1 MVGTSMVRSE
11 YISDIADAKASAVGD
26 VNDSFD
32 VDEVIA
38 GFQADP
44 NCASLELP
52 RLLSAE
58 QRKHVK
64 KVAEGYPGVK
74 CESFGMGNDRQLH
87 LFKSI
92 NEEAALECS
101 PHRVSVKNTFIDDW
115 VNAGAPANAR
125 NVQSMP
131 HNMFGQCLYAEL
143 SEQAESPADDKEEAA
158 DNTSTHSSENGSRLG
173 RWADQEV
180 EEGRTDSTKATM
192 SQPTCL
198 PSAPFQLFPLGAEV
212 VIDGLVKAPMFNGA
226 AGVVQSWDA
235 ETGRYNV
242 LLAGQRW
249 AKIKGENLRYLAQ
262 PR

>member
-1 MVGTSMVRSE
+1 
-11 YISDIADAKASAVGD
+11 
-26 VNDSFD
+26 
-32 VDEVIA
+32 
-38 GFQADP
+38 
-44 NCASLELP
+44 
-52 RLLSAE
+52 
-58 QRKHVK
+58 VK

-87 LFKSI
+87 LFKAEKSI

-115 VNAGAPANAR
+115 VNAEGVPANAR

-143 SEQAESPADDKEEAA
+143 SEQATAQAEDKEEAA
-158 DNTSTHSSENGSRLG
+158 DAASTHSSETGSRQA

-180 EEGRTDSTKATM
+180 EATESKPTDG
-192 SQPTCL
+192 
-198 PSAPFQLFPLGAEV
+198 PSAQYQMFPLGAEV
-212 VIDGLVKAPMFNGA
+212 VIDGLVKAPVFNGA

-242 LLAGQRW
+242 LLAGHRW

>member
-1 MVGTSMVRSE
+1 MVMSE
-11 YISDIADAKASAVGD
+11 YISDIVDTVGD

-32 VDEVIA
+32 VEEVIA

-52 RLLSAE
+52 RLLSAD
-58 QRKHVK
+58 QRKQVK

-115 VNAGAPANAR
+115 VNAEGAPANAR

-143 SEQAESPADDKEEAA
+143 SEQAEFPTDDKEEAA
-158 DNTSTHSSENGSRLG
+158 DTTSTHSSETGSRRG

-180 EEGRTDSTKATM
+180 EDGSADSTKATL
-192 SQPTCL
+192 SLSTGVPA
-198 PSAPFQLFPLGAEV
+198 APYQLFPLGAEV

-249 AKIKGENLRYLAQ
+249 AKIKGENLRYLAHPLSPSR